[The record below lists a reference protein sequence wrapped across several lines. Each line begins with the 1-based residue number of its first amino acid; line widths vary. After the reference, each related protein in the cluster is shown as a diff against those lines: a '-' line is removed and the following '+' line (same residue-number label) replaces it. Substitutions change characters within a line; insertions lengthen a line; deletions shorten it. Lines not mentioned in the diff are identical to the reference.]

1 MKLKL
6 NRATLKKESKPGR
19 FTLPDFY
26 TELLFKKKKK
36 KKKKKKDIH
45 VLLN

>member
-1 MKLKL
+1 MEMKLKL

-26 TELLFKKKKK
+26 TELLFKKKRRRRRRK
-36 KKKKKKDIH
+36 IYMCF
-45 VLLN
+45 